1 MFFFQNVLNLM
12 HISEMQETI
21 QKMSFVFE
29 LMALQVVAPNSACY
43 DLNTCHR

>member
-29 LMALQVVAPNSACY
+29 VMAFQVVA
-43 DLNTCHR
+43 

>member
-1 MFFFQNVLNLM
+1 M

-29 LMALQVVAPNSACY
+29 AMALQVFCEIQHDPTGILVIGSQCVNKWC
-43 DLNTCHR
+43 

>member
-29 LMALQVVAPNSACY
+29 VWRFNFLREIQHV
-43 DLNTCHR
+43 TT

>member
-1 MFFFQNVLNLM
+1 MFFFQNVLYLM

-29 LMALQVVAPNSACY
+29 LMALQVVARYSACY
-43 DLNTCHR
+43 DGNTCHR